1 MARFAEISLID
12 VWQYGRAVMFPFDI
26 SGPVRRNHGRDRHT
40 AKFHREQM
48 GMARRDSA
56 GLITIVTRRE
66 RCLPSPPPHL
76 RRGPMRSDDT
86 ARFGNFAAGERSGST
101 SAESIARGINS
112 ARRDAARIKVHARE
126 TPRIVHSIFAD

>member
-26 SGPVRRNHGRDRHT
+26 SGPVRRNHGRNRHT

-86 ARFGNFAAGERSGST
+86 ARFGNSRPASDP
-101 SAESIARGINS
+101 
-112 ARRDAARIKVHARE
+112 ARRPPSRSRAELTVRGETRRGSKF